1 MCRCLLYFLKAK
13 LGTPGGKPIQ
23 VKYVQ
28 NLCLPTDHIYT
39 LLRESNVQISEMEK
53 AQNVA
58 QMTIGTVLCKPKI
71 YFELFAP
78 F

>member
-1 MCRCLLYFLKAK
+1 M
-13 LGTPGGKPIQ
+13 
-23 VKYVQ
+23 KYDQ
-28 NLCLPTDHIYT
+28 NLCLPADHIYT